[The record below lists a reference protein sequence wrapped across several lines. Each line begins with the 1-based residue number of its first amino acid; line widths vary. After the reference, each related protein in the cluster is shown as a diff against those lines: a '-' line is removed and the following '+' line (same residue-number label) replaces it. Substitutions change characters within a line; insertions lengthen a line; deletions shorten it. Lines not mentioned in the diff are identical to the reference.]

1 MRFWWLNPDYAQG
14 ASGEMFADLERVFAL
29 SGEPIAADSLARVL
43 RVEVAGKRYY
53 VKRYSGTGKNPQR
66 RWFGLRRWLGPPRVR
81 NEWRNLQAF
90 RVLGV
95 PTATLVAF
103 GLERRFGA
111 FIRGALITEEIPQ
124 TTDLAQLARAGDPRL
139 RDARWVR
146 HIARQIADI
155 ARRLHRAHFAHNDFK
170 WRNLLV
176 DGGDEPTV
184 YLIDCPS
191 GNHYRGAILDY
202 RIVKDLACLDKL
214 ARRHLS
220 RSQRLRFYL
229 DYVQHPRLTADD
241 RKQIGRIVNFFA
253 GRD

>member
-1 MRFWWLNPDYAQG
+1 MKFWWLNPDYASG
-14 ASGEMFADLERVFAL
+14 ATGELFADLERVFAL
-29 SGEPIAADSLARVL
+29 DGEPIAADSLARVL
-43 RVEVAGKRYY
+43 RLEAAGKRYY
-53 VKRYSGTGKNPQR
+53 VKRYSGTGKNLQT

-81 NEWRNLQAF
+81 NEWRNLLAF
-90 RVLGV
+90 RGWGV

-111 FIRGALITEEIPQ
+111 FIRGALITEEIPD
-124 TTDLAQLARAGDPRL
+124 TTDLAQMARVGDPRL
-139 RDARWVR
+139 RDRHWVR
-146 HIARQIADI
+146 SVARQIADI
-155 ARRLHRAHFAHNDFK
+155 ARRLHAARFAHNDFK

-191 GNHYRGAILDY
+191 GRHYRGAVLDY
-202 RIVKDLACLDKL
+202 RIVKDLACLDKV

-229 DYVQHPRLTADD
+229 DYVQHTRLTADD
-241 RKQIGRIVNFFA
+241 RRQIGKIVNFFA
-253 GRD
+253 GRE